1 MKPTRIL
8 LITLAALMFPVGL
21 GAAVYATAGRSLAS
35 PPEALVSVSSNPVAQ
50 PVTTTDDPTDI
61 SGPCD
66 ELEHRNDP
74 RCAPGAVTEDN
85 SGPSRGRDRGEDD
98 DRSGHSGNSGPGS
111 PNSGRDDRGSDDSG
125 SGSSGSDDSG
135 SGSDDSG
142 SSHSS
147 GSDDSGSSG
156 HGSDD

>member
-1 MKPTRIL
+1 MRPTRIL

-21 GAAVYATAGRSLAS
+21 GAAVYATAGRSLAQ

-66 ELEHRNDP
+66 EAEHRNDP
-74 RCAPGAVTEDN
+74 RCASGAAADDDGDDDGRHRN
-85 SGPSRGRDRGEDD
+85 RGGGND
-98 DRSGHSGNSGPGS
+98 DRSGHSGNSGSGS
-111 PNSGRDDRGSDDSG
+111 ADRGSDDSG
-125 SGSSGSDDSG
+125 SGSSGSG
-135 SGSDDSG
+135 NSGSDDSG
-142 SSHSS
+142 S
-147 GSDDSGSSG
+147 DDSGSGG

>member
-1 MKPTRIL
+1 MRPTRIL

-35 PPEALVSVSSNPVAQ
+35 PPEALVSVSSNPVAR

-66 ELEHRNDP
+66 EAEHRNDP
-74 RCAPGAVTEDN
+74 RCAPGAAGDDN
-85 SGPSRGRDRGEDD
+85 GRHRGDDDGRHGGDDD
-98 DRSGHSGNSGPGS
+98 DRSGNSGPGS
-111 PNSGRDDRGSDDSG
+111 TNSGSDDSG
-125 SGSSGSDDSG
+125 SDHSGSGSSGSGSSGSSSHSGGSDDSGSDDSG
-135 SGSDDSG
+135 SG
-142 SSHSS
+142 
-147 GSDDSGSSG
+147 G

>member
-1 MKPTRIL
+1 MRPTRIL

-35 PPEALVSVSSNPVAQ
+35 PPEALVSVSSNPVAR
-50 PVTTTDDPTDI
+50 PVTTTDDPSDV

-66 ELEHRNDP
+66 EAEHRNDP
-74 RCAPGAVTEDN
+74 RCAAGAASDDN
-85 SGPSRGRDRGEDD
+85 SGQSHGRNRGGDD
-98 DRSGHSGNSGPGS
+98 DRSGHSGNSGK
-111 PNSGRDDRGSDDSG
+111 GSDDSG
-125 SGSSGSDDSG
+125 SGSSGHSGSDDSG

-142 SSHSS
+142 S
-147 GSDDSGSSG
+147 DDSGSGG